1 MTSAMT
7 MTMTHTE
14 TKTKTM
20 TKGKMLI
27 RPIICYIF
35 NKLAKLQAT
44 LVRNYDSPTDRLAD
58 RGEV

>member
-14 TKTKTM
+14 TKTKTRTM

-44 LVRNYDSPTDRLAD
+44 LVRNYDSLTYSQ
-58 RGEV
+58 G